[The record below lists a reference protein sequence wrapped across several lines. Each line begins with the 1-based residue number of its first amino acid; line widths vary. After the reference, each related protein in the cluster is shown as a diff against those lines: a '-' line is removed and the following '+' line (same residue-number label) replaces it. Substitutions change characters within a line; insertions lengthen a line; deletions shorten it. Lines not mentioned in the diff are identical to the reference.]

1 MRTLLI
7 LRHGKSDWNAAFGDD
22 EQRPLAK
29 RGQEAAAKIGR
40 FIVEFGAAPDLAIT
54 SPAIRAAET
63 LEIARTAGQW
73 EASVKEDRT
82 LYVGSV
88 AGILEMIRSTSPDHK
103 TLLLAGHQPTSAN
116 LVATLIGGG
125 RLRFPT
131 AAVAC
136 VQFQSTWNDIGPG
149 TGELAWFVIPRSLP

>member
-7 LRHGKSDWNAAFGDD
+7 LRHGKSDWNAPFGDD
-22 EQRPLAK
+22 EQRPLAT
-29 RGQEAAAKIGR
+29 RGQEAAAKVGR
-40 FIVEFGAAPDLAIT
+40 FITESGVAPDLAIT
-54 SPAIRAAET
+54 SPAARARET

-73 EASVKEDRT
+73 EASVQEDRT
-82 LYVGSV
+82 LYVGSIS
-88 AGILEMIRSTSPDHK
+88 GILEMIRSIDPDHG

-116 LVATLIGGG
+116 LIASLIGGG

-136 VQFQSTWNDIGPG
+136 LQIPSAWREIGPG
-149 TGELAWFVIPRSLP
+149 SAELRWFVIPRSLP